1 MANFYDRPSPGESLL
16 TEPKSRPYERPA
28 KHSRLE
34 EVIQF
39 YMEKI
44 TNDEFIDN
52 ICRMLELETPVELI
66 VESITL
72 FFVMNGDHSM
82 DNRILISPVLHEY
95 IRMLGKQAGINVV
108 DGLNDDEDTELT
120 TNKFKAEKL
129 REEIDRLRDT
139 EEDDGGVDL
148 MEQTAELLE
157 GQEEE
162 TDDIMEADMPMEES
176 PMTDELPEQMPSTEM
191 MPNMDQGQGIMAR
204 RE

>member
-1 MANFYDRPSPGESLL
+1 
-16 TEPKSRPYERPA
+16 
-28 KHSRLE
+28 
-34 EVIQF
+34 
-39 YMEKI
+39 
-44 TNDEFIDN
+44 
-52 ICRMLELETPVELI
+52 MLELETPVELI

-162 TDDIMEADMPMEES
+162 TDDIMEADMPIEEP

>member
-1 MANFYDRPSPGESLL
+1 MADFYDRPSPGESLL

-28 KHSRLE
+28 KYSRLE

-108 DGLNDDEDTELT
+108 DGLNDAEDTELT

-176 PMTDELPEQMPSTEM
+176 SMTDELPEQMPSTEM

>member
-28 KHSRLE
+28 KNSRLE

-108 DGLNDDEDTELT
+108 DGLNDAEDTELT

-162 TDDIMEADMPMEES
+162 TDDIMEADMPIEEP